1 MLVTN
6 EVGELKKVG
15 LFGPPG
21 IESYLTQFFEPEIS
35 LFFESFDVIK
45 GQSEFKGLAKLLSS
59 LGMEVIDLK
68 GAYASIL
75 PPPTLNAEKLL
86 SGFLKKVPQSDK
98 SVLENLLHLD
108 AQAYGEEKAVA
119 LNKSLS
125 LSHKLPLGNIFFAR
139 DQANVVFDTCVLG
152 NMKFDIRK
160 PEVAVI
166 YNALKSLGYSKF
178 LQVSD
183 GAFEGG
189 DAMVIGNDVYIG
201 NGMRTEFQ
209 GAQQVAGYFKQQGK
223 KVYLV
228 KIPRTG
234 SFNGDMEIMHLDTFF
249 MPLTDDKAIGC
260 LQVLEE
266 CKVADLET
274 GGELPFLS
282 HLVDAGYAVLA
293 IPKKEQKNYAAN
305 MLVTKPGVVIM
316 PSDYNPIT
324 ADTLTKNGVM
334 VYSAA
339 LLHLTKAV
347 GATHCMALQI
357 EKY

>member
-21 IESYLTQFFEPEIS
+21 IESYLTQFFDPEVS
-35 LFFESFDVIK
+35 LLFESFDVIE
-45 GQSEFKGLAKLLSS
+45 GQSEFKGLAKLLQS
-59 LGMEVIDLK
+59 LGVEVIDLK
-68 GAYASIL
+68 GAYVYTL

-86 SGFLKKVPQSDK
+86 EGLLKKVPQSDK

-108 AQAYGEEKAVA
+108 AQNYGEEKAVA
-119 LNKSLS
+119 LNESLS
-125 LSHKLPLGNIFFAR
+125 LYPTLPMGNIFFAR
-139 DQANVVFDTCVLG
+139 DQANVIFDTCVLS

-189 DAMVIGNDVYIG
+189 DAMIIGNDVYVG
-201 NGMRTEFQ
+201 NGMRTDFQ
-209 GAQQVAGYFKQQGK
+209 GAQQIARYFKQQGK

-249 MPLTDDKAIGC
+249 MPLTDKKAIGC

-266 CKVADLET
+266 CKVIDLET
-274 GGELPFLS
+274 DSELPFLDR
-282 HLVDAGYAVLA
+282 LVNAGYDVLN
-293 IPKKEQKNYAAN
+293 IPKAEQKNYAAN
-305 MLVTKPGVVIM
+305 MLVTKPGAVIV
-316 PSDYNPIT
+316 PSDYNQVT
-324 ADTLTKNGVM
+324 TDTLTKNGVTAN
-334 VYSAA
+334 SAA